1 MYTYIEINSIFSCC
15 NSIKE
20 LQHIKEAFSLLI
32 KDGDVSNKKI
42 FFIRKK
48 ERLKKM
54 ELET

>member
-1 MYTYIEINSIFSCC
+1 M
-15 NSIKE
+15 E

-48 ERLKKM
+48 QRLKKM